1 MAIALANDL
10 IFKEINTIDV
20 FEITT
25 GDFMFTMDE
34 LTNYSIAH
42 TEETQDVTGKN
53 GRILS
58 RTKRN
63 KGITISGTNGVISAG
78 MLSLQL
84 GSDYTT
90 GATTIMWT
98 DYLTITSNA
107 ATTAYKAIGTSG
119 AEIVSLL
126 VKNSNNGIDTE
137 LTQAATLGDDA
148 TKFTYDPTTKALA
161 FKASAYANGTQI
173 VVRYKR
179 NISATVIKND
189 SDKYSGKAMMY
200 VNGLAEDKCA
210 NQYRVQFYFPKVD
223 LSGEFTL
230 DFGDTQTVHNFE
242 ATAMAGACGA
252 GDTYYT
258 YTVFGTT
265 AADVPVT

>member
-20 FEITT
+20 FDVTT

-42 TEETQDVTGKN
+42 TEEMQDVTGKN

-78 MLSLQL
+78 MLALQL
-84 GSDYTT
+84 GGEYTN
-90 GATTIMWT
+90 GNTTIMWT
-98 DYLTITSNA
+98 DYLTITSNEA
-107 ATTAYKAIGTSG
+107 ATKYVAIGTSG

-126 VKNSNNGIDTE
+126 VKNTNNGIDTE
-137 LTQAATLGDDA
+137 LEQAATAAAG
-148 TKFTYDPTTKALA
+148 KFTYAPGTKKLVFNAGD
-161 FKASAYANGTQI
+161 YADGTQI

-179 NISATVIKND
+179 QISATVIKND
-189 SDKYSGKAMMY
+189 SDKYSGMAMMY

-210 NQYRVQFYFPKVD
+210 NQYRVQFYLPKVD
-223 LSGEFTL
+223 FSGEFTI

-265 AADVPVT
+265 TADVPVN